1 MTPDEL
7 QPSLLLH
14 VQYSMNM
21 LNVPVLIKQNRSSPT
36 MPGSPMKAQLR
47 KYRHSPFTFCRIFR
61 HIVALTPGKCCSS
74 ATCLQSVIDRVLLS
88 NGSAHFGSLSER
100 HSQHLMDRPFST
112 QNASRNRLATISSSQ
127 RKPGSNRERRQWKT

>member
-47 KYRHSPFTFCRIFR
+47 KYRHSPLTG
-61 HIVALTPGKCCSS
+61 IV
-74 ATCLQSVIDRVLLS
+74 IE
-88 NGSAHFGSLSER
+88 F
-100 HSQHLMDRPFST
+100 
-112 QNASRNRLATISSSQ
+112 
-127 RKPGSNRERRQWKT
+127 